1 MVPLIT
7 AIVPSVILSKV
18 KLQLNLLF
26 VFLFLDVY
34 YTYIN
39 IKLRT
44 SLNET
49 LVFNCNYTF

>member
-7 AIVPSVILSKV
+7 AILPSVILSKV

-34 YTYIN
+34 YTYLLTTN
-39 IKLRT
+39 KFKRNL
-44 SLNET
+44 SFQL
-49 LVFNCNYTF
+49 